1 MVRISSILPAIAVAF
16 ATSVLHASSANAQQ
30 EVVRPARFEFT
41 PFAGYQWG
49 GSFDTD
55 ALGNIL
61 AGELEENDGYHWGL
75 TLSFLV
81 PYGNSALELIYLR
94 QDTDVKFKPNAGS
107 SIDVGEF
114 ANNYIHIGGRF
125 EAMVARPIRPFLTFS
140 LGANIMDPKIA
151 NVDSDTHFSWALGG
165 GVKAMFSKNMGFR
178 ADIRWW
184 STPVPSG
191 DYGTWC
197 DYWGCYAVEGTA
209 WVNQGQLGAGLIF
222 SF

>member
-1 MVRISSILPAIAVAF
+1 MVRISSILPAVGLAA
-16 ATSVLHASSANAQQ
+16 SVFLASSAQAQ
-30 EVVRPARFEFT
+30 EFGRVPRFEFT
-41 PFAGYQWG
+41 PFGGYQWG

-55 ALGNIL
+55 AFGGI
-61 AGELEENDGYHWGL
+61 ASGELQEDESFHWGMV
-75 TLSFLV
+75 LSFLA
-81 PYGNSALELIYLR
+81 PRGSALELIYLR
-94 QDTDVKFKPNAGS
+94 QDTDIKFNR
-107 SIDVGEF
+107 DVGNTLDIGGF

-125 EAMVARPIRPFLTFS
+125 EAMSDQQIRPFITTS
-140 LGANIMDPKIA
+140 LGVNILDPKIDG
-151 NVDSDTHFSWALGG
+151 VGSSTRFSWALGG
-165 GVKAMFSKNMGFR
+165 GVKAMFNQTMGFR

-209 WVNQGQLGAGLIF
+209 WVNQGQVSGGLVF